1 MAIVLNW
8 MPHVDRLVHPL
19 SAVPAAVF
27 LFLMLERLPHWW
39 FRILQKVFFQVFFC
53 WRCVAAS
60 RGKGLLGCS
69 PFFWTKT
76 KLTTLVPRIS
86 HFFCRNLC
94 WIFFVSLSS
103 KLNTSIGNILK
114 LLTFDSLLTT
124 ENVFSFSNDEF
135 NDLFPKVNSQFHG
148 SLDCS
153 D

>member
-1 MAIVLNW
+1 MLTAWYTHCLQFLQLSFCFLCLN
-8 MPHVDRLVHPL
+8 
-19 SAVPAAVF
+19 VF
-27 LFLMLERLPHWW
+27 LTDGLGFFKKYFSKCFLLTLRCCKSRERTAWL
-39 FRILQKVFFQVFFC
+39 FAILLDQN
-53 WRCVAAS
+53 
-60 RGKGLLGCS
+60 
-69 PFFWTKT
+69 
-76 KLTTLVPRIS
+76 TTLVPRSS

-94 WIFFVSLSS
+94 LIFFVSLSS